1 MTVLHRGEVV
11 EASPSLYDLRGE
23 VWRSAEKVLRG
34 WVEGVLG
41 DGVGKGGKVASREGL
56 S

>member
-34 WVEGVLG
+34 WVEGGLG
-41 DGVGKGGKVASREGL
+41 GGEGKGAPVVSREGV